1 MRKWVVDEKKTF
13 AAIAR
18 DYVGLSDVV
27 IASEAKKYGIQSH
40 IAKRRAAA
48 IFGSK
53 KAK

>member
-18 DYVGLSDVV
+18 EYVGLSDGV
-27 IASEAKKYGIQSH
+27 IAAEAKRYGLQSD
-40 IAKRRAAA
+40 ISRRRAIIGA
-48 IFGSK
+48 K